1 VKGGQLRLIG
11 VMAAERS
18 KFMPDA
24 PTFREQGFDT
34 VMSVSR
40 GVAAPA
46 KLPPAIEARLTEAL
60 EKVLSSK
67 EHRERAEG
75 LSLQPEIIKGEA
87 YRKFLKDNEQAT
99 KQLMG
104 W

>member
-1 VKGGQLRLIG
+1 MKYAGLVVYDG
-11 VMAAERS
+11 A
-18 KFMPDA
+18 
-24 PTFREQGFDT
+24 GFSGWAT
-34 VMSVSR
+34 QPGR
-40 GVAAPA
+40 RTGEETLA
-46 KLPPAIEARLTEAL
+46 EAL

-75 LSLQPEIIKGEA
+75 LALQPEIIKGEA